1 MDIENFSTEMRG
13 YKKDEVDRVLSELRA
28 ELEHVR
34 EYNFNAASELDTLR
48 AEVAALKKKKD
59 SAPGY
64 AELGAQFEQT
74 LRLAEE
80 QAKKMATDAAQDA
93 IRVRETAKAESEQ
106 LTRKAQQ
113 KADAI
118 ISEAEAKVAEAKIQA
133 ESLSAEILQS
143 AKSKEA
149 EAAEK
154 IATAAREASAIK
166 SEGERYAAELRAQV
180 HRETEEARA
189 LATELAQRTAQAR
202 VELEAELK
210 TRRDETEQESLALY
224 QKAVAQAQEA
234 SDEAQRMTE
243 FFVKQI
249 RTPLPCQT
257 RRHAPPQT

>member
-1 MDIENFSTEMRG
+1 MDIEDFSTEMRG
-13 YKKDEVDRVLSELRA
+13 YKKDEVDRVLGELRA

-106 LTRKAQQ
+106 LSRKAQQ

-118 ISEAEAKVAEAKIQA
+118 AAEAEAKLAEAKIQA
-133 ESLSAEILQS
+133 ESLSSEILQS
-143 AKSKEA
+143 AKAKES
-149 EAAEK
+149 EAAERLQPQH
-154 IATAAREASAIK
+154 ARHRRSSRRASVTPQSFAHRFTARPKKLVPSPPNLHSA
-166 SEGERYAAELRAQV
+166 
-180 HRETEEARA
+180 
-189 LATELAQRTAQAR
+189 
-202 VELEAELK
+202 
-210 TRRDETEQESLALY
+210 
-224 QKAVAQAQEA
+224 
-234 SDEAQRMTE
+234 
-243 FFVKQI
+243 
-249 RTPLPCQT
+249 P
-257 RRHAPPQT
+257 RRHESSLRQN